1 MFRSLPNVI
10 TADEMVDKAF
20 RRASKVTVSKKRTIK
35 LTKKTKEI
43 QKIKISA
50 QILEDSLSYIVNSYP
65 NIDELPIFYLELLD
79 VLVDKNK
86 LKKSL
91 GALNWAK
98 NTIASIK
105 KESLSEIRREKDP
118 VMVKRSAFGRYSSV
132 MKQISDDLDFLL
144 ESTRKLRKIP
154 QIDSSI
160 PTVVVA
166 GPPNV
171 GKSTLIRAVS
181 TARPEIKTYP
191 FTTKGIM
198 VGLIKKNNE
207 RIQII
212 DTPGLL
218 DRSMEKRNKI
228 EIQAIIAL
236 KHLAD
241 LIIFMIDPTEICG
254 YILEEQLNLLEE
266 IIKTFDL
273 KIIKVANKCDIVDET
288 IADFLPISAKYG
300 TNIGYLV
307 GKILDNI

>member
-1 MFRSLPNVI
+1 MFQSLPNVM
-10 TADEMVDKAF
+10 TADEMIDKAF
-20 RRASKVTVSKKRTIK
+20 KKASKVTVPRKRKRKLAKKE
-35 LTKKTKEI
+35 KEM
-43 QKIKISA
+43 QKIKKAS
-50 QILEDSLSYIVNSYP
+50 QILKDNLSYIIDSYP
-65 NIDELPIFYLELLD
+65 NIDEVPIFYLELLD
-79 VLVDKNK
+79 ALVDKNK

-98 NTIASIK
+98 KTIESI
-105 KESLSEIRREKDP
+105 ERQSIREIRDKDP
-118 VMVKRSAFGRYSSV
+118 STVKRSAFGRYSSV
-132 MKQISDDLDFLL
+132 MRRISEEIDFLI

-154 QIDSSI
+154 QIDLTI

-171 GKSTLIRAVS
+171 GKSTLIRSIS

-198 VGLIKKNNE
+198 VGLIKKDGE

-241 LIIFMIDPTEICG
+241 LIVFMIDPTETCG
-254 YILEEQLNLLEE
+254 YTLEEQLNLLEE
-266 IIKTFDL
+266 ITSKFDL
-273 KIIKVANKCDIVDET
+273 KILKIANKCDIFDEK
-288 IADFLPISAKYG
+288 INGFLPISARDG
-300 TNIGYLV
+300 TNIEYLV
-307 GKILDNI
+307 KKILQSI